1 MVSGVDTVE
10 DNVFL
15 GVTEGVRAS
24 VRVWGGD
31 GCARVGG
38 DVIHTGLKAFRIW
51 SAKVVVGGE
60 AEDGGGYEAAVC
72 SNHHLDNG
80 QEGIA
85 LGMNVRDMSWVKR
98 GNVVD
103 LYFFP
108 HELVR

>member
-1 MVSGVDTVE
+1 M
-10 DNVFL
+10 
-15 GVTEGVRAS
+15 
-24 VRVWGGD
+24 VRVFF
-31 GCARVGG
+31 AERVSEQ
-38 DVIHTGLKAFRIW
+38 K
-51 SAKVVVGGE
+51 S
-60 AEDGGGYEAAVC
+60 EDGGGYEAAVC